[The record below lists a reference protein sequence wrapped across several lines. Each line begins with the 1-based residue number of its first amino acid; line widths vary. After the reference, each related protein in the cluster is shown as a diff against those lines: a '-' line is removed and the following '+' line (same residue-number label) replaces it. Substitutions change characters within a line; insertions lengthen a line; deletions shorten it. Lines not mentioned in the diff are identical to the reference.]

1 MCILYINCQYLYI
14 NNFLEDLI
22 IVRDLYFFIKSYL
35 FSISKYI
42 IMSAHEIIISVNE
55 KSKPG
60 LGILFSVFYMRSCD
74 CQFVYSL
81 RHMCT
86 KYKCKIKYG
95 ITHTIERLG
104 IVIVIVII
112 DVPILDRVD
121 TNELFQIAK

>member
-14 NNFLEDLI
+14 NIFLEDLI

-42 IMSAHEIIISVNE
+42 IICLTHEIIISVNE

-74 CQFVYSL
+74 CQFVYS
-81 RHMCT
+81 
-86 KYKCKIKYG
+86 
-95 ITHTIERLG
+95 
-104 IVIVIVII
+104 
-112 DVPILDRVD
+112 
-121 TNELFQIAK
+121 